1 MKVKYYL
8 LLALVFTVTHHFQVS
23 AQVNKKGK
31 KPNVIFI
38 MADQWRRQAVGFMKE
53 DSVQTPHLDQLA
65 KEGVAFKRAYA
76 ARPICSPNRASLLTG
91 RYPINHHIIMN
102 DMVLADSLASLG
114 NQFKKASYQTM
125 YIGKWHLDSDFDY
138 TEPEKRSGFNDYWL
152 QTIAHNHYM
161 TGYFEQNNKKRQ
173 SANRWEPDFLTDK
186 AIAEI
191 DKNNNQPFT
200 MVISY
205 GPPHTGG
212 GKGFEESR
220 EPGKR
225 VNKEIKYGY
234 GYGSP
239 KKYEDMYQP
248 FTKIPRR
255 PNVKLVGNDDS
266 NFVLP
271 GYFGAI
277 TSIDENIGRLIKH
290 LKDIDQYDNTIFVFT
305 SDHGEMLGSHG
316 KMTKGVW
323 LEESVGVPLII
334 TGPGVKKNIKTDKLI
349 NSIDIL
355 PTLLGLSKLP
365 ISSGIDGKD
374 YSSFLQGKKFDAPNQ
389 VFLSFDKGS
398 EQEKDRAWRTIITD
412 DYSFTVSDAAV
423 YNRKGNHV
431 GEDGIVFYKL
441 KSDPYQMSPIYTKTA
456 KKDDGII
463 MKQLYEKL
471 EDHLNQ
477 EKDNFLK
484 THNLK

>member
-1 MKVKYYL
+1 MRVKYYI
-8 LLALVFTVTHHFQVS
+8 LLAIIFFIAHPFKVS
-23 AQVNKKGK
+23 AQVNKSSK

-38 MADQWRRQAVGFMKE
+38 MADQWRRQAMGFMKE
-53 DSVQTPHLDQLA
+53 DSVKTPYLDQLA

-76 ARPICSPNRASLLTG
+76 TRPICSPNRASLLTG

-114 NQFKKASYQTM
+114 NQFKKAGYQTM
-125 YIGKWHLDSDFDY
+125 YIGKWHLDSDFAY
-138 TEPEKRSGFNDYWL
+138 LAPGSRSGFSDYWL
-152 QTIAHNHYM
+152 QTIAHNHFV
-161 TGYFEQNNKKRQ
+161 TGFYEQSNDKKQ
-173 SANRWEPDFLTDK
+173 FANRWEPDFLTDK
-186 AIAEI
+186 AITEI
-191 DKNNNQPFT
+191 DKNKNQPFT

-212 GKGFEESR
+212 GKGFEESW

-225 VNKEIKYGY
+225 VNKEIRYGY
-234 GYGSP
+234 GYGAP

-248 FTKIPRR
+248 FTAIQRR
-255 PNVKLVGNDDS
+255 PNVQLVGKDDS
-266 NFVLP
+266 NFVIP

-290 LKDIDQYDNTIFVFT
+290 LKDIGEYDNTIFVFT
-305 SDHGEMLGSHG
+305 ADHGEMLGSHG

-323 LEESVGVPLII
+323 YEESVGVPLII
-334 TGPGVKKNIKTDKLI
+334 AGPGIKKNMKTDQLI
-349 NSIDIL
+349 NSIDVL

-365 ISSGIDGKD
+365 ISPGIDGKD
-374 YSSFLQGKKFDAPNQ
+374 YSSFLKGNKMDAPKE

-398 EQEKDRAWRTIITD
+398 APEIERAWRAVITD

-423 YNRKGNHV
+423 YNKKGNDV
-431 GEDGIVFYKL
+431 GDDGIVFYKL
-441 KSDPYQMSPIYTKTA
+441 KRDPYEMMPIYTKTA
-456 KKDDGII
+456 NKEDSIL
-463 MKQLYEKL
+463 MKQLYQKL
-471 EDHLNQ
+471 EAHLNK
-477 EKDNFLK
+477 ENDNFLK